1 MEQKNQLS
9 GKLSMG
15 EKLSYSMGEVATCA
29 MFALFTTLL
38 IFFYTDVVG
47 VSPATIGTIVAISQV
62 FNGASD
68 VCAGFLVDRTRSK
81 YGRVRVWLLRMAI
94 PYTVASVLLM
104 TVPQIGGMAQAIY
117 IFITYN
123 LMLTVVYTM
132 TQLPYATLVTYLT
145 RDQYERASAN
155 IIRMTISPLANM
167 AMTLGFLP
175 LVSLLGGGQQA
186 WIKATAIY
194 GIVCS
199 ALLLWCFF
207 FTKERV
213 QVVDETKGEKIPL
226 KTAIT
231 VLFKNKYFI
240 IAFLFF
246 FALAFYQTVAGTML
260 TYYCKNFL
268 GTENLMGVINS
279 ACQIMMVVSTPI
291 IGLLIHKMSKRN
303 WCVFGAVCIMVGAL
317 IVPFGPTSVPVVFAG
332 SLLRG
337 VGLACEYAM
346 MYTMVADV
354 VEYGQWKTGIRTP
367 SAIQSAVTSGQKFG
381 QGICSAAIGAIMS
394 WAGYNGVLSAAE
406 QSQQALDTVYNLFVY
421 GMVGTAVFVIVIL
434 MFYYLDKEYPTIMQE
449 LLEREKKAAVN
460 ADKESTYC
468 EGESLIDQKPVYG
481 E

>member
-1 MEQKNQLS
+1 MKTN
-9 GKLSMG
+9 GPDDKLSMG

-38 IFFYTDVVG
+38 VFFYTDVVG
-47 VSPATIGTIVAISQV
+47 VSPATVGLIIAISQV
-62 FNGASD
+62 FNGVSD
-68 VCAGFLVDRTRSK
+68 IAAGFIVDRTRSK
-81 YGRVRVWLLRMAI
+81 HGRVRVWLLRMAV
-94 PYTVASVLLM
+94 PYTVASILLM
-104 TVPQIGGMAQAIY
+104 TVPQVGAFAQAIY
-117 IFITYN
+117 IFFTYN

-145 RDQYERASAN
+145 RNQDERANTN
-155 IIRMTISPLANM
+155 IIRMTISPVANM

-175 LVSLLGGGQQA
+175 LVDLLGGGQQA

-194 GIVCS
+194 GIACS
-199 ALLLWCFF
+199 LLLLWCFF

-213 QVVDETKGEKIPL
+213 QVVDDAKGEKLPL
-226 KTAIT
+226 KTAIA

-240 IAFLFF
+240 LAFLFF

-268 GTENLMGVINS
+268 GTENLMGVINF
-279 ACQIMMVVSTPI
+279 ACQIMMIVSTPV
-291 IGLLIHKMSKRN
+291 IGLLIHRMSKRN
-303 WCVFGAVCIMVGAL
+303 WCIFGAICIIAGAL
-317 IVPFGPTSVPVVFAG
+317 VVPFGPHSVPVVFG
-332 SLLRG
+332 GTLLRG

-354 VEYGQWKTGIRTP
+354 VEYGHWKTGMRTP

-394 WAGYNGVLSAAE
+394 WAGYNGVAAASE
-406 QSQQALDTVYNLFVY
+406 QTELALDTVYNLFVY

-434 MFYYLDKEYPTIMQE
+434 LFYHLDKEYPKVIQE
-449 LLEREKKAAVN
+449 LLEREKGSRAAS
-460 ADKESTYC
+460 ADS
-468 EGESLIDQKPVYG
+468 
-481 E
+481 